1 MERLQKILS
10 RAGAASRRASEELI
24 QTGRVTVN
32 GATVTELGSRADP
45 LRDEIRL
52 DGRRL
57 RLPQEHVYL
66 VLNKPRGFVTT
77 RRDPQ
82 GRRTVMELVPN
93 IPGLFPVGRLDLAT
107 EGLILLTNDGDFA
120 ERVAH
125 PRYEIPRTYRAKVHG
140 IPDPA
145 TFERMRRGIRV
156 EGERLGVDA
165 ARLVSAENNAWI
177 EVTLHEG
184 KHHEI
189 RRLLAALGHPV
200 AKLTRIRIGCITDRG
215 LPVGACRPLTP
226 RERRDLQDPAS
237 GQRRPQRA
245 KDQGKPRS
253 GGAPRRP
260 GAAPRR
266 APSRA
271 ARPRSAPRR
280 RA

>member
-32 GATVTELGSRADP
+32 GAVVTQLGSRADP
-45 LRDEIRL
+45 ERDEIRV

-57 RLPQEHVYL
+57 RLPQEHVYI

-82 GRRTVMELVPN
+82 GRRTVMELVPD

-140 IPDPA
+140 IPDA
-145 TFERMRRGIRV
+145 TTFERMRRGIRV

-200 AKLTRIRIGCITDRG
+200 AKLSRIRIGCITDRG

-226 RERRDLQDPAS
+226 RERRELQDPAS
-237 GQRRPQRA
+237 GRRRA
-245 KDQGKPRS
+245 QGGQGRPRS
-253 GGAPRRP
+253 NGAPRRP
-260 GAAPRR
+260 GASPRR
-266 APSRA
+266 SPSRA